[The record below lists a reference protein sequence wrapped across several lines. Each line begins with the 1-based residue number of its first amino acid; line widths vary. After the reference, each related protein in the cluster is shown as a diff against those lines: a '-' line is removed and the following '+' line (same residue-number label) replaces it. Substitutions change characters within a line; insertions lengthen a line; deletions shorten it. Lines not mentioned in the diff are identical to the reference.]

1 MSAHAR
7 DAVLLDVRHLDVVL
21 DSDQGL
27 VHAVHALDMAIARG
41 NTFALVGESG
51 CGKSMTA
58 LALLRLL
65 PDAGRIEHGATLL
78 DGVDLNRLP
87 ERDMRRVRGRRI
99 SIIFQEPS
107 TSLNPVMRVGDQIVE
122 TIVTHTRLRGAA
134 ARAKAIDWL
143 RRVGIPEPE
152 RRVDDYPFQLSGG
165 QKQRVMIAIALA
177 AEPEL
182 LIADEPTTALDVT
195 IQAQILE
202 LLRTLQAQ
210 LGMAMMLITHDLG
223 IVRSM
228 AHHVALMYAGQIVES
243 APAETFFRHPRHP
256 YARLLFSA
264 LPSMAR
270 RGSDLAAIPGT
281 VPALDQEFGGCR
293 FAQRCPAHAP
303 ECDAAPPP
311 LVEETPGHRVRCIR
325 LAQIDAAKRAGAH
338 LELPDA
344 HARDAHSGPAAPVV
358 SLPREHAPA
367 LSSRAAPGGS
377 RLLEVSDLKVH
388 FPIRKGLLRRTV
400 GWVKAVDGVS
410 LSLEA
415 GKTLALVGE
424 SGCGKTT
431 TGKALLRL
439 LDGTAS
445 ISGQASLRGQ
455 DLLHAGRRQLKR
467 LRRDIQIIFQDPYA
481 SLNPRMRVGEILDE
495 GLSSL
500 RPDMEAASREAALL
514 RLLDQVGLRPD
525 SRDRYPHE
533 FSGGQRQRIAIARA
547 LAVEPKLLVCDEPT
561 SALDVSVQAQILNL
575 LHALQR
581 DLGIAYLFITHNFG
595 VVEYLA
601 DDVAVMQAGRIL
613 EAGPAERVLTRPD
626 HAYTRQLLGAVPRVE
641 AEAA

>member
-1 MSAHAR
+1 MNAPAET
-7 DAVLLDVRHLDVVL
+7 AMLDVRRLDVRL
-21 DSDQGL
+21 DSDHGV
-27 VHAVHALDMAIARG
+27 VHAVDALDLAIARG
-41 NTFALVGESG
+41 QTFALVGESG

-65 PDAGRIEHGATLL
+65 PDAGRIERGRTLL
-78 DGVDLNRLP
+78 EGVDLNRLP
-87 ERDMRRVRGRRI
+87 ERDMRTVRGRKI
-99 SIIFQEPS
+99 SIIFQEPA

-122 TIVTHTRLRGAA
+122 TIATHTSLRGAA
-134 ARAKAIDWL
+134 ARAKAVEWL

-243 APAETFFRHPRHP
+243 APAEEFFRHPRHP
-256 YARLLFSA
+256 YARLLFGA
-264 LPSMAR
+264 LPSMGR
-270 RGSDLAAIPGT
+270 RGEHLAAIPGT
-281 VPALDQEFGGCR
+281 VPALNQAFGGCR
-293 FAQRCPAHAP
+293 FAQRCPAHAA

-311 LVEETPGHRVRCIR
+311 LAQEAPGHAVRCVR
-325 LAQIDAAKRAGAH
+325 LTQIDAARAAGKG
-338 LELPDA
+338 EPLPEVHVVESPESA
-344 HARDAHSGPAAPVV
+344 VAAPAPAAAT
-358 SLPREHAPA
+358 S
-367 LSSRAAPGGS
+367 APGS
-377 RLLEVSDLKVH
+377 TLLSVTDLKVH
-388 FPIRKGLLRRTV
+388 FPIRKGVLRRTA

-410 LSLEA
+410 LSLDT
-415 GKTLALVGE
+415 GRTLALVGE

-439 LDGTAS
+439 LDGVAT
-445 ISGQASLRGQ
+445 ISGQASLHGQ
-455 DLLHAGRRQLKR
+455 DLLRAGGRSLKR

-495 GLSSL
+495 GLASL
-500 RPDMEAASREAALL
+500 RPDMDAASRQAALL
-514 RLLDQVGLRPD
+514 RLLDQVGLRAD
-525 SRDRYPHE
+525 ARDRYPHE

-547 LAVEPKLLVCDEPT
+547 LAVEPKLMVCDEPT

-581 DLGIAYLFITHNFG
+581 DMGIAYLFITHNFG

-601 DDVAVMQAGRIL
+601 DDIAVMQGGRIV
-613 EAGPAERVLTRPD
+613 ETGPAERVLTRPD
-626 HAYTRQLLGAVPRVE
+626 HAYTRQLLDAVPRFDVE
-641 AEAA
+641 AA

>member
-1 MSAHAR
+1 MSASAR
-7 DAVLLDVRHLDVVL
+7 DTVMLDVRRLDVML
-21 DSDQGL
+21 DSDHGI
-27 VHAVHALDMAIARG
+27 VHAVDALSLAIARG
-41 NTFALVGESG
+41 ETFALVGESG

-65 PDAGRIEHGATLL
+65 PDAGRIERGQTLL
-78 DGVDLNRLP
+78 EGVDLNRLP
-87 ERDMRRVRGRRI
+87 EREMRTVRGRKI
-99 SIIFQEPS
+99 SIIFQEPA

-122 TIVTHTRLRGAA
+122 TIVTHTALRGAA
-134 ARAKAIDWL
+134 AKAKAVEWL
-143 RRVGIPEPE
+143 RQVGIPDPE

-202 LLRTLQAQ
+202 LLRSLQAQ

-228 AHHVALMYAGQIVES
+228 AHHVALMYAGQIVET
-243 APAETFFRHPRHP
+243 APAEAFFLRPRHP

-270 RGSDLAAIPGT
+270 RGMHLAAIPGT
-281 VPALDQEFGGCR
+281 VPALNQAFGGCR
-293 FAQRCPAHAP
+293 FAQRCPAHAA

-311 LVEETPGHRVRCIR
+311 LVEDGPGHAVRCVR
-325 LAQIDAAKRAGAH
+325 LAEIDAAQAAGEAVELPAVQVLEEAPAAVLAPAAGAS
-338 LELPDA
+338 A
-344 HARDAHSGPAAPVV
+344 SMAGT
-358 SLPREHAPA
+358 
-367 LSSRAAPGGS
+367 G
-377 RLLEVSDLKVH
+377 LLRVSDLKVH
-388 FPIRKGLLRRTV
+388 FPIRKGLLRRTI

-410 LSLEA
+410 LSLDA

-439 LDGTAS
+439 LDGMAT
-445 ISGQASLRGQ
+445 ITGQASLQGRDLLRAGRGQ
-455 DLLHAGRRQLKR
+455 LKS

-500 RPDMEAASREAALL
+500 RPDLDAASRQAALL
-514 RLLDQVGLRPD
+514 RLLDQVGLRAD
-525 SRDRYPHE
+525 ARDRYPHE

-547 LAVEPKLLVCDEPT
+547 LAVEPKLMVCDEPT

-581 DLGIAYLFITHNFG
+581 DMGIAYLFITHNFG

-601 DDVAVMQAGRIL
+601 DDIAVMQAGRII
-613 EAGPAERVLTRPD
+613 EMGPAERVLTRPE
-626 HAYTRQLLGAVPRVE
+626 HAYTRQLLEAVPRFDVE
-641 AEAA
+641 AA

>member
-1 MSAHAR
+1 MNAPAET
-7 DAVLLDVRHLDVVL
+7 AMLDVRQLDVQL
-21 DSDQGL
+21 DSDHGV
-27 VHAVHALDMAIARG
+27 VHAVDALDLAIARG
-41 NTFALVGESG
+41 QTFALVGESG

-65 PDAGRIEHGATLL
+65 PDAGRIERGRTLL
-78 DGVDLNRLP
+78 EGVDLNRLP
-87 ERDMRRVRGRRI
+87 ERDMRTVRGRKI
-99 SIIFQEPS
+99 SIIFQEPA

-122 TIVTHTRLRGAA
+122 TIATHTSLRGAA
-134 ARAKAIDWL
+134 ARAKAVEWL

-202 LLRTLQAQ
+202 LLRTLQSQ

-243 APAETFFRHPRHP
+243 APADEFFGHPRHP
-256 YARLLFSA
+256 YARLLFGA
-264 LPSMAR
+264 LPSMGR
-270 RGSDLAAIPGT
+270 RGEHLAAIPGT
-281 VPALDQEFGGCR
+281 VPALNQAFGGCR
-293 FAQRCPAHAP
+293 FAQRCPAHAA
-303 ECDAAPPP
+303 ECDVAPPP
-311 LVEETPGHRVRCIR
+311 LVQETPGHAVRCVR
-325 LAQIDAAKRAGAH
+325 LVQIDAARAAGKGEPLPEVHVVAPSEAGAVV
-338 LELPDA
+338 PA
-344 HARDAHSGPAAPVV
+344 PAAA
-358 SLPREHAPA
+358 S
-367 LSSRAAPGGS
+367 APGSG
-377 RLLEVSDLKVH
+377 LLSVTDLKVH
-388 FPIRKGLLRRTV
+388 FPIRKGVLRRTA

-410 LSLEA
+410 LSLDT
-415 GKTLALVGE
+415 GRTLALVGE

-439 LDGTAS
+439 LDGVAT
-445 ISGQASLRGQ
+445 ISGQASLQGQ
-455 DLLHAGRRQLKR
+455 DLLRAGGRSLKR

-495 GLSSL
+495 GLASL
-500 RPDMEAASREAALL
+500 RPDLDAASRQAAML
-514 RLLDQVGLRPD
+514 RLLDQVGLRAD
-525 SRDRYPHE
+525 ARDRYPHE

-547 LAVEPKLLVCDEPT
+547 LAVEPKLMVCDEPT

-581 DLGIAYLFITHNFG
+581 DMGIAYLFITHNFG

-601 DDVAVMQAGRIL
+601 DDIAVMQGGRIV
-613 EAGPAERVLTRPD
+613 ETGPAERVLTRPD
-626 HAYTRQLLGAVPRVE
+626 HGYTRQLLDAVPRFDVE
-641 AEAA
+641 AA

>member
-1 MSAHAR
+1 MSASAR
-7 DAVLLDVRHLDVVL
+7 DTAMLDVRRLDVML
-21 DSDQGL
+21 DSDHGI
-27 VHAVHALDMAIARG
+27 VHAVDALSLAIARG
-41 NTFALVGESG
+41 ETFALVGESG

-65 PDAGRIEHGATLL
+65 PDAGRIERGQTLL
-78 DGVDLNRLP
+78 EGVDLNRLP
-87 ERDMRRVRGRRI
+87 EREMRTVRGRKI
-99 SIIFQEPS
+99 SIIFQEPA

-122 TIVTHTRLRGAA
+122 TIVTHTALRGAA
-134 ARAKAIDWL
+134 AKAKAVEWL
-143 RRVGIPEPE
+143 RRVGIPDPE

-202 LLRTLQAQ
+202 LLRSLQAQ

-228 AHHVALMYAGQIVES
+228 AHHVALMYAGQIVET
-243 APAETFFRHPRHP
+243 APAEAFFLRPRHP

-270 RGSDLAAIPGT
+270 RGMHLAAIPGT
-281 VPALDQEFGGCR
+281 VPALNQAFGGCR
-293 FAQRCPAHAP
+293 FAQRCPAHAA

-311 LVEETPGHRVRCIR
+311 LVEDGPGHAVRCVR
-325 LAQIDAAKRAGAH
+325 LAEIDAAQAAGEAVELPAVQVLEEAPAAVLAPAAGAS
-338 LELPDA
+338 A
-344 HARDAHSGPAAPVV
+344 SMAGT
-358 SLPREHAPA
+358 
-367 LSSRAAPGGS
+367 G
-377 RLLEVSDLKVH
+377 LLRVSDLKVH
-388 FPIRKGLLRRTV
+388 FPIRKGLLRRTI

-410 LSLEA
+410 LSLDA

-439 LDGTAS
+439 LDGMAT
-445 ISGQASLRGQ
+445 ITGQASLQGRDLLRAGRGQ
-455 DLLHAGRRQLKR
+455 LKS

-500 RPDMEAASREAALL
+500 RPDLDAASRQAALL
-514 RLLDQVGLRPD
+514 RLLDQVGLRAD
-525 SRDRYPHE
+525 ARDRYPHE

-547 LAVEPKLLVCDEPT
+547 LAVEPKLMVCDEPT

-581 DLGIAYLFITHNFG
+581 DMGIAYLFITHNFG

-601 DDVAVMQAGRIL
+601 DDIAVMQAGRII
-613 EAGPAERVLTRPD
+613 EMGPAERVLTRPE
-626 HAYTRQLLGAVPRVE
+626 HAYTRQLLEAVPRFDVE
-641 AEAA
+641 AA

>member
-1 MSAHAR
+1 MSASAR
-7 DAVLLDVRHLDVVL
+7 DTAMLDVRRLDVML
-21 DSDQGL
+21 DSDHGI
-27 VHAVHALDMAIARG
+27 VHAVDALSLAIARG
-41 NTFALVGESG
+41 ETFALVGESG

-65 PDAGRIEHGATLL
+65 PDAGRIERGQTLL
-78 DGVDLNRLP
+78 EGVDLNRLP
-87 ERDMRRVRGRRI
+87 EREMRTVRGRKI
-99 SIIFQEPS
+99 SIIFQEPA
-107 TSLNPVMRVGDQIVE
+107 TSLNPVMRIGAQIVE
-122 TIVTHTRLRGAA
+122 TIVTHTALRGAA
-134 ARAKAIDWL
+134 AKAKAVEWL
-143 RRVGIPEPE
+143 RRVGIPDPE

-202 LLRTLQAQ
+202 LLRSLQAQ

-228 AHHVALMYAGQIVES
+228 AHHVALMYAGQIVET
-243 APAETFFRHPRHP
+243 APAEAFFLRPRHP

-270 RGSDLAAIPGT
+270 RGMHLAAIPGT
-281 VPALDQEFGGCR
+281 VPALNQAFGGCR
-293 FAQRCPAHAP
+293 FAQRCPAHAA

-311 LVEETPGHRVRCIR
+311 LVEDGPGHAVRCVR
-325 LAQIDAAKRAGAH
+325 LAEIDAAQAAGEAVELPAVQVLEEAPAAVLAPAAGAS
-338 LELPDA
+338 A
-344 HARDAHSGPAAPVV
+344 SMAGT
-358 SLPREHAPA
+358 
-367 LSSRAAPGGS
+367 G
-377 RLLEVSDLKVH
+377 LLRVSDLKVH
-388 FPIRKGLLRRTV
+388 FPIRKGLLRRTI

-410 LSLEA
+410 LSLDA

-439 LDGTAS
+439 LDGMAT
-445 ISGQASLRGQ
+445 ITGQASLQGRDLLRAGRGQ
-455 DLLHAGRRQLKR
+455 LKS

-500 RPDMEAASREAALL
+500 RPDLDAASRQAALL
-514 RLLDQVGLRPD
+514 RLLDQVGLRAD
-525 SRDRYPHE
+525 ARDRYPHE

-547 LAVEPKLLVCDEPT
+547 LAVEPKLMVCDEPT

-581 DLGIAYLFITHNFG
+581 DMGIAYLFITHNFG

-601 DDVAVMQAGRIL
+601 DDIAVMQAGRII
-613 EAGPAERVLTRPD
+613 EMGPAERVLTRPE
-626 HAYTRQLLGAVPRVE
+626 HAYTRQLLEAVPRFDVE
-641 AEAA
+641 AA